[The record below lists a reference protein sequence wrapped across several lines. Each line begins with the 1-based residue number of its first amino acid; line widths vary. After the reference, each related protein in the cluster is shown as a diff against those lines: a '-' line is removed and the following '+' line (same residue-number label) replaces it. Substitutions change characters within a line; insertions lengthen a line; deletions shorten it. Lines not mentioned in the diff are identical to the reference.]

1 MAGSSWR
8 LNSHQPGFTGLFK
21 ETSMANASAEKTGK
35 MTSSKSNASTG
46 PTKKTSRA
54 GKTRTVSKDKPTPD
68 VRIRRANTVAHKSAT
83 KVQSSAKSNKRN
95 EQGLVDLLEHGLKDI
110 YYAEKKIYRTL
121 PKMIKGAED
130 EQLVEALTAHREETA
145 GQIETLE
152 KVFDAIGLRAKGEK
166 CEAIDGILEESQ
178 SILDDFGGTFA
189 GDAAII
195 FSAQAVEH
203 YEIARYTSM
212 VGFADA
218 LGLDDVREMLNG
230 ILGQETSAHTKLN
243 EMAEGFINEAASEYD
258 EDEHNDNA
266 NQDAMSDC

>member
-1 MAGSSWR
+1 MATAPSEKNDKSTPAK
-8 LNSHQPGFTGLFK
+8 S
-21 ETSMANASAEKTGK
+21 AASK
-35 MTSSKSNASTG
+35 G
-46 PTKKTSRA
+46 PTKKTSIS
-54 GKTRTVSKDKPTPD
+54 GKTRTVSKEKPTAAA
-68 VRIRRANTVAHKSAT
+68 RTKRATTVAQKSAT
-83 KVQSSAKSNKRN
+83 KAQSSAKSRKSD
-95 EQGLVDLLEHGLKDI
+95 EKGLADLLEHGLKDI
-110 YYAEKKIYRTL
+110 YYAEKKIYRSL
-121 PKMIKGAED
+121 PKMIKAAED

-152 KVFDAIGLRAKGEK
+152 KVFEAMGLRAKGEK

-218 LGLDDVREMLNG
+218 LGLDDVREMLSG
-230 ILGQETSAHTKLN
+230 ILAQETGAHTKLN
-243 EMAEGFINEAASEYD
+243 DMAEGSINEAASEYD
-258 EDEHNDNA
+258 EDDHNNDA
-266 NQDAMSDC
+266 NSDAMADDKAPKTKA